1 MQAFS
6 FKNCGGDFAGLTKL
20 QVIPD
25 PLKLPG
31 NFNISAVGYIKEALG
46 SPLQVIPQCYHFS
59 KSETLK
65 KPRAKKKKLHLY
77 NFKQLFHK
85 LFQWVVIIFHKL
97 FQYVV
102 IIQIIELEPH

>member
-31 NFNISAVGYIKEALG
+31 NINVSAVGYIMEALD

-59 KSETLK
+59 NLKHSEK
-65 KPRAKKKKLHLY
+65 ARARKNAAL
-77 NFKQLFHK
+77 
-85 LFQWVVIIFHKL
+85 V
-97 FQYVV
+97 
-102 IIQIIELEPH
+102 